1 MIATRPWTRFVPV
14 DSCPSPDFLRQTART
29 VVAPRLRPRLAA
41 RHHNRRMRAS
51 PTPSIRS
58 ILLLALCGLA
68 SYPLSSQQLPDVSS
82 RPVSQNTV
90 PSGHPSR
97 AARTLTPDDGLA
109 VIAAALDSHLRVSP
123 EPDCSHLVHAIYNRA
138 GFPYSY
144 APSSDLYVGTP
155 AFRRVAHPQAGDL
168 VVWQGH
174 AGIVVNPAQHVFYS
188 ALRSGLGTDAYDAPY
203 WKDRG
208 HPRFYRYVKGSNAA
222 ARR

>member
-1 MIATRPWTRFVPV
+1 MNDMRVSPITIIRPIVF
-14 DSCPSPDFLRQTART
+14 
-29 VVAPRLRPRLAA
+29 RP
-41 RHHNRRMRAS
+41 
-51 PTPSIRS
+51 IV
-58 ILLLALCGLA
+58 LLVLCGLA
-68 SYPLSSQQLPDVSS
+68 SYPSSSQQLRNASS
-82 RPVSQNTV
+82 RPISHNTES
-90 PSGHPSR
+90 SGRSGQ

-109 VIAAALDSHLRVSP
+109 VIAAALDSRIRVGP

-144 APSSDLYVGTP
+144 APSSDLYVGTHE
-155 AFRRVAHPQAGDL
+155 FQRVTHPQAGDL

-174 AGIVVNPAQHVFYS
+174 AGIVVNPAQHVFFS

-208 HPRFYRYVKGSNAA
+208 RVRFYRYIKGSYAS